1 MGKSKIINMKKS
13 LSTILIAL
21 ALAGCADSS
30 VSSTPV
36 RHAHFGQINSIAINP
51 SSGLMAEAVSAELS
65 NRGFTMIDTAEL
77 SNLMVRSGFQELEV
91 HRPESLRKFKEQGID
106 AILTVKAMGSYDGMP
121 EAASARLT
129 STTDGRLLAA
139 VSWSNGFGG
148 MAGSIAD
155 RIMRRGLR
163 GASKE
168 IADSLVASVGLPGAR
183 ATVPTAVNT
192 PINPTPTSVAPTS
205 VSTPANPTP
214 VAPTSVSTPA
224 NPTPTSVSTPANPT
238 PASVTPAPVAS
249 NKSNSLLVIDLT
261 LNHANMISTLCTKR
275 QVAVMFSNNFST
287 DPNQGKLRL
296 TEGLLSGYLKLG
308 DGVLNLTADSPT
320 EGKVTGKCLGT
331 FTVSQR

>member
-1 MGKSKIINMKKS
+1 
-13 LSTILIAL
+13 
-21 ALAGCADSS
+21 
-30 VSSTPV
+30 
-36 RHAHFGQINSIAINP
+36 
-51 SSGLMAEAVSAELS
+51 MAEAVSAELS

-192 PINPTPTSVAPTS
+192 PINPTPTSV
-205 VSTPANPTP
+205 
-214 VAPTSVSTPA
+214 
-224 NPTPTSVSTPANPT
+224 
-238 PASVTPAPVAS
+238 TPAPVAS

>member
-1 MGKSKIINMKKS
+1 MKKS

-214 VAPTSVSTPA
+214 VAPTSVTPA
-224 NPTPTSVSTPANPT
+224 Q
-238 PASVTPAPVAS
+238 VTPR
-249 NKSNSLLVIDLT
+249 NSLLVIDLT

>member
-1 MGKSKIINMKKS
+1 MKKS

-139 VSWSNGFGG
+139 VSWSNG
-148 MAGSIAD
+148 
-155 RIMRRGLR
+155 
-163 GASKE
+163 
-168 IADSLVASVGLPGAR
+168 
-183 ATVPTAVNT
+183 
-192 PINPTPTSVAPTS
+192 
-205 VSTPANPTP
+205 
-214 VAPTSVSTPA
+214 
-224 NPTPTSVSTPANPT
+224 
-238 PASVTPAPVAS
+238 
-249 NKSNSLLVIDLT
+249 
-261 LNHANMISTLCTKR
+261 
-275 QVAVMFSNNFST
+275 
-287 DPNQGKLRL
+287 
-296 TEGLLSGYLKLG
+296 
-308 DGVLNLTADSPT
+308 
-320 EGKVTGKCLGT
+320 
-331 FTVSQR
+331 

>member
-1 MGKSKIINMKKS
+1 MATPSPSLLFSSTDDSMGKSKIINMKKS

-192 PINPTPTSVAPTS
+192 PINPTPTSV
-205 VSTPANPTP
+205 STPANPTP
-214 VAPTSVSTPA
+214 VAPT
-224 NPTPTSVSTPANPT
+224 
-238 PASVTPAPVAS
+238 SVTPAPVAS

>member
-1 MGKSKIINMKKS
+1 MKKS

-192 PINPTPTSVAPTS
+192 PINPTPTSV
-205 VSTPANPTP
+205 
-214 VAPTSVSTPA
+214 STPA

>member
-1 MGKSKIINMKKS
+1 MKKS

-205 VSTPANPTP
+205 VSTPI
-214 VAPTSVSTPA
+214 

>member
-1 MGKSKIINMKKS
+1 MKKS

-192 PINPTPTSVAPTS
+192 PINPTPTSV
-205 VSTPANPTP
+205 STPANPT
-214 VAPTSVSTPA
+214 PTSVSTPA
-224 NPTPTSVSTPANPT
+224 NPTPTSVSTPANP
-238 PASVTPAPVAS
+238 APTSEIGRAHV
-249 NKSNSLLVIDLT
+249 
-261 LNHANMISTLCTKR
+261 
-275 QVAVMFSNNFST
+275 
-287 DPNQGKLRL
+287 
-296 TEGLLSGYLKLG
+296 
-308 DGVLNLTADSPT
+308 
-320 EGKVTGKCLGT
+320 
-331 FTVSQR
+331 

>member
-214 VAPTSVSTPA
+214 T
-224 NPTPTSVSTPANPT
+224 
-238 PASVTPAPVAS
+238 SVTPAQVTPR
-249 NKSNSLLVIDLT
+249 NSLLVIDLT

>member
-1 MGKSKIINMKKS
+1 MELVAFFTIFILSMGKSKIINMKKS

-192 PINPTPTSVAPTS
+192 PINPTPV
-205 VSTPANPTP
+205 
-214 VAPTSVSTPA
+214 
-224 NPTPTSVSTPANPT
+224 TPTSVSTPANPAPT
-238 PASVTPAPVAS
+238 SVTPAQVTPR
-249 NKSNSLLVIDLT
+249 NSLLVIDLT

>member
-139 VSWSNGFGG
+139 VSW
-148 MAGSIAD
+148 
-155 RIMRRGLR
+155 
-163 GASKE
+163 
-168 IADSLVASVGLPGAR
+168 
-183 ATVPTAVNT
+183 
-192 PINPTPTSVAPTS
+192 
-205 VSTPANPTP
+205 
-214 VAPTSVSTPA
+214 
-224 NPTPTSVSTPANPT
+224 
-238 PASVTPAPVAS
+238 
-249 NKSNSLLVIDLT
+249 
-261 LNHANMISTLCTKR
+261 
-275 QVAVMFSNNFST
+275 
-287 DPNQGKLRL
+287 
-296 TEGLLSGYLKLG
+296 
-308 DGVLNLTADSPT
+308 
-320 EGKVTGKCLGT
+320 
-331 FTVSQR
+331 